1 LFKGNDVLFSE
12 HMRTI
17 NDMFLQSKDMQKQRE
32 QMLKEMAVLAQMFRD
47 QQLKNMYL
55 MENID
60 EQVDKIFEIRNH
72 IEYLKKDIIN
82 TRKR

>member
-32 QMLKEMAVLAQMFRD
+32 QMLKEMAVLA
-47 QQLKNMYL
+47 
-55 MENID
+55 
-60 EQVDKIFEIRNH
+60 
-72 IEYLKKDIIN
+72 
-82 TRKR
+82 